1 MSCAP
6 KMGGDKAIGCHSHP
20 QGNQE
25 LKISYKLFNPP
36 RRKDKANLTTT
47 KSPRSNYGFH
57 FSILRRIFLHLEKK
71 HCERHPSSA
80 ACWKPNLT
88 MMALKTM
95 MEVLKIMMEVL
106 KTMMGVLKIMMEVL
120 KIMKEVLKIM
130 MIMVMKVSML
140 QR

>member
-1 MSCAP
+1 MYLLLLSCRANVSCAP

-25 LKISYKLFNPP
+25 LKISSITNFLIHPEGRTRP
-36 RRKDKANLTTT
+36 LDANLTTT

-95 MEVLKIMMEVL
+95 MEVLKIMM
-106 KTMMGVLKIMMEVL
+106 
-120 KIMKEVLKIM
+120 
-130 MIMVMKVSML
+130 IMVMKVWML